1 VIQEREVLPLG
12 SKSPIKIDVRIVA
25 ATHRSLVD
33 EMKEGRFRRDLYY
46 RLQVIPIEVP
56 ALRDRKKDI
65 LYLAHLFAAKL
76 SEQLGMRFDG
86 FSTAALETLE
96 EYSWP
101 GNVRELQ
108 NRVEHALAL
117 GRGGWIGKAS
127 LFPELGPELEPD
139 PIQEVHVDEVESKSS
154 ESESGIDLSAKPFQS
169 ADQSLSENVVLEVD
183 HSSADIV
190 PYRTAP
196 YRTAKEDFE
205 KSYWMRLLKEARG
218 NIALAARIAEKSR
231 AEIYALLKKHGLH
244 PKLTRQDSASASQGS
259 GHGSLIGS
267 GGGPTNEPA
276 NEIDAD

>member
-25 ATHRSLVD
+25 ATHRSLVE

-65 LYLAHLFAAKL
+65 LYLGHLFAAKL

-86 FSTAALETLE
+86 FSTAALVALE

-127 LFPELGPELEPD
+127 LFPEFGPELGPELGPDLPPESIELISDADIHLGAEPL
-139 PIQEVHVDEVESKSS
+139 QSSS
-154 ESESGIDLSAKPFQS
+154 ESFAEQ
-169 ADQSLSENVVLEVD
+169 VVLEVD
-183 HSSADIV
+183 HSNVAAEIV

-244 PKLTRQDSASASQGS
+244 PKLTRQDSAAG
-259 GHGSLIGS
+259 LM
-267 GGGPTNEPA
+267 A
-276 NEIDAD
+276 NPSDEVDAN